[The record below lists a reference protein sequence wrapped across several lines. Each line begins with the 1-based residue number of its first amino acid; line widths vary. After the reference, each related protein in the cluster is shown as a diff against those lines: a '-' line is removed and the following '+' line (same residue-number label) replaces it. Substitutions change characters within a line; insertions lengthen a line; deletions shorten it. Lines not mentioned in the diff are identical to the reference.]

1 MTDEGEVP
9 EPLLPEGWPRTSL
22 LKVRVDGARGALA
35 AQTIA
40 YVARLV
46 SDRRWRVS
54 TCETRE
60 TWVLLH
66 LPVGRTDDGQ
76 TIPMAADRAALDD
89 LLDLLGAVKTASLMA
104 KRAFVVLFEDE
115 EVGRVAEGRLSTEL
129 TRDIIEPW
137 HRTVGR

>member
-1 MTDEGEVP
+1 MTGGVAEP
-9 EPLLPEGWPRTSL
+9 EPLLPTGWPRTSV
-22 LKVRVDGARGALA
+22 LKVRVDGARGPLA

-46 SDRRWRVS
+46 SARHWLVS
-54 TCETRE
+54 ICEIRE

-66 LPVGRTDDGQ
+66 LPVGRTDDGE
-76 TIPMAADRAALDD
+76 TISMAADRAALDD
-89 LLDLLGAVKTASLMA
+89 LLDLLGAVKTASVQA

-129 TRDIIEPW
+129 TRDVIEPW
-137 HRTVGR
+137 RRNVGV